1 MKQFILLISITA
13 FIIACNSNPKNPK
26 EPAADPNAIQKEKD
40 DYVSDS
46 TNWTTVSWTDSI
58 QNFGKVTDGEK
69 VLISFHFKNTGTK
82 PLVVSS
88 VTAGCGCTVPSKPE
102 EPILPGAEGTIKAE
116 FNSSGRV
123 GRADKYVTV
132 NCNTKERT
140 YTLKFEGEVIAKQ
153 ETTNTNNK

>member
-1 MKQFILLISITA
+1 MKHFIFWMSIGS
-13 FIIACNSNPKNPK
+13 FVIACNSNPSNPK

-40 DYVSDS
+40 DFVNDS
-46 TNWTTVSWTDSI
+46 TNWTTVSWPDSI

-69 VLISFHFKNTGTK
+69 VLLSFHVKNTGTK
-82 PLVVSS
+82 PLVISS

-102 EPILPGAEGTIKAE
+102 EPILPGAEGIIKAE

-132 NCNTKERT
+132 NCNTRERT
-140 YTLKFEGEVIAKQ
+140 YTLKFEGEVTAKQ